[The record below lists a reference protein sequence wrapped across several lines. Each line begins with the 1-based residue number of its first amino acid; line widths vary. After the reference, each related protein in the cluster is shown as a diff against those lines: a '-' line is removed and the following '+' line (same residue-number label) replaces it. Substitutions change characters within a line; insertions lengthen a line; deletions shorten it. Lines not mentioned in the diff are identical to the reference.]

1 MSKSIINTELSKL
14 ASALEE
20 KEEIRINEAAT
31 ILDRS
36 EAETEAIAKKLAEYG
51 LLEIHYSLTEYKTIR
66 RGWKPAKKTLQ
77 NKALIHKVS
86 PETEKVYK
94 AIKEM
99 SAEKKTK
106 RNKYTKNQ

>member
-51 LLEIHYSLTEYKTIR
+51 LLEIRYSLTGYKTLR
-66 RGWKPAKKTLQ
+66 RRLETRRKKTPQ
-77 NKALIHKVS
+77 NKHPYTGYRLKQ
-86 PETEKVYK
+86 
-94 AIKEM
+94 
-99 SAEKKTK
+99 K
-106 RNKYTKNQ
+106 RFTRQ